1 MNAQTEEVV
10 QEAPRSRVGRGR
22 KAHAVDA
29 HVGQRMR
36 QRRVL
41 LGMSLEQVA
50 DALDLTYQQVQK
62 YERAANR
69 ISAGRLYAIS
79 QVLDVPV
86 SFFFDGLE
94 PTGQAGDVN
103 IAAPQ
108 DGADRQV
115 MEKRETLELL
125 RAYYHIQDRNMRRRL
140 VDLIRAVSNST
151 SPAALE
157 Q

>member
-1 MNAQTEEVV
+1 M
-10 QEAPRSRVGRGR
+10 
-22 KAHAVDA
+22 DA

-115 MEKRETLELL
+115 MEKRETLELP
-125 RAYYHIQDRNMRRRL
+125 ARL
-140 VDLIRAVSNST
+140 LSHPGPRTCGVAWST
-151 SPAALE
+151 
-157 Q
+157 

>member
-1 MNAQTEEVV
+1 VV
-10 QEAPRSRVGRGR
+10 ETQVKPQRTGVGRGR

-29 HVGQRMR
+29 YVGQRMR

-69 ISAGRLYAIS
+69 ISAGRLFAIS

-86 SFFFDGLE
+86 SFFFDGVD
-94 PTGQAGDVN
+94 AGTVAGAMPADS
-103 IAAPQ
+103 AAPT
-108 DGADRQV
+108 DSDDRRV

-125 RAYYHIQDRNMRRRL
+125 RAYYHISDRNMRRRL
-140 VDLIRAVSNST
+140 VDLIRAVSNAPS
-151 SPAALE
+151 E
-157 Q
+157 QPVTQ